1 MLATT
6 LNFEARLEQR
16 QMVSITDVLTAEY
29 FDSGRRACWAPYLL
43 REFSQP
49 YMGDL
54 RDYLQGQPA
63 CDVFPKPESIFAAL
77 DETTLEEVKVVI
89 LGQDPY
95 HGPGQAHGLAFSTL
109 AHRRPPSLRNI
120 FAEVESNMNGHAVPK
135 GHNCLTPWARQG
147 VLLLNRVLTVRRGC
161 PNAHQGKG
169 WERFTDRIVE
179 TINRE
184 RTHVVFMLWGD
195 PAQQVHRLID
205 AERHKVLCEK
215 HPRIGLEDSKHFS
228 QANKYL
234 EAHDAAPINWL
245 DVCQRPPPHEQD
257 VVAPLTTADA
267 DDEARWD
274 RAFANSTTELEQLAA
289 EAERERNA
297 GLTEELDPSQ
307 L

>member
-1 MLATT
+1 
-6 LNFEARLEQR
+6 
-16 QMVSITDVLTAEY
+16 MVSIADVLTAEH
-29 FDSGRRACWAPYLL
+29 FDRGRRACWAPYLL

-77 DETTLEEVKVVI
+77 DETTPEEVKVVI

-109 AHRRPPSLRNI
+109 DYKRPPSLYSI
-120 FAEVESNMNGHAVPK
+120 FAEVVSNMVGDAVPE

-147 VLLLNRVLTVRRGC
+147 VLLLNRVLTVQRGC
-161 PNAHQGKG
+161 PKAHRGRG
-169 WERFTDRIVE
+169 WERFTSGIVE
-179 TINRE
+179 TIDRE
-184 RTHVVFMLWGD
+184 REHVVFMLWGEE
-195 PAQQVHRLID
+195 AKKASRLID
-205 AERHKVLCEK
+205 AERHKVLCWQ
-215 HPRIGLEDSKHFS
+215 HPAGTCKGQPKGLAGSRHFS
-228 QANKYL
+228 QANEYL
-234 EAHDAAPINWL
+234 EEHGAAPIDWL

-257 VVAPLTTADA
+257 VVDPLTTADA

-274 RAFANSTTELEQLAA
+274 RAFANSAAKLEQLAA